1 MIEGRLK
8 ALGFRVDLL
17 FPNEEVPLNKVLGS
31 IKMTGV
37 KYAILVTAEHELHN
51 SMTIYVSQETNILQ
65 IFNFNITE

>member
-1 MIEGRLK
+1 MYIRILHFSDYAERIEGRLK

-51 SMTIYVSQETNILQ
+51 SMTIYVS
-65 IFNFNITE
+65 F